1 MNRVAGK
8 AKVPTVRST
17 SRHRILRQLIPALL
31 IAGLLCVG
39 SLYAQ
44 LPVRSST
51 PFTVVG
57 FIQAATMDTP
67 GDIWSGGQ
75 LTVNGH
81 LIIIPRNTILQMPA
95 FALTWAELFSLA
107 PAPYGLGSGAGGA
120 AQSGLALSDVPVP
133 LTTYEAIVYGNRIID
148 RIKGTDQYIA
158 GLVFLSQQSLN
169 AGQGHINYID
179 YAKGELRVGGIINDP
194 NCVAGAAACTGAR
207 VQINDPLGRFGLAH
221 SPDVRFTID
230 EDNPTVHAR
239 SGYPMCIPRVAPP
252 AIDPLCPTNN
262 RPVDPLSGTY
272 QTIFTFPDPTPRII
286 GVDPVTNAVL
296 SVPPTS
302 PTDPPDATRQM
313 PFEVGDYVTFNGTLV
328 KDPAC
333 TAASGCPTLIS
344 AWSTIADIGAFTFPG
359 VMPAYVS
366 IEVMLLGVA
375 GDPDPLL
382 PQEAVE
388 KLVFIGFTTDSTS
401 LIDAWAIDKD
411 NCTGGQNDRYYST
424 MSPFGPPVGALKGRF
439 KMRATVGSF
448 LPATREM
455 RAVSRTLTGGGL
467 TAGFF
472 NRPGPPQ
479 FPGDPVP
486 PGMHTYANGLLAGQ
500 YHAPNFT
507 FIFPENLIVGSP
519 QVPLNFQDFGF
530 LVNGEGPYFPADP
543 ATFGAGP
550 FPSGQLTPWPGN
562 SNVPFGCGPGNVT
575 KMPIPSAGAPQ
586 TVGSG
591 VVVTLD
597 GSGSVDPNTPPLP
610 LTFDWVQV
618 SGPAVTL
625 SSTTAAKP
633 TFTAPIVAAG
643 TPAVQLAFQMS
654 VNNGIGSSGIAS
666 TFVNVSPVNAPP
678 PPAPTTDI
686 VTITSAIYRISK
698 SQLIV
703 TAVTSDNTGAAVL
716 TLNIPNRLPIVMT
729 NQPPL
734 CLPACA
740 PNTYIGRWV
749 GVNPIP
755 DSVTVTS
762 SEGGRATSFITR
774 IR

>member
-1 MNRVAGK
+1 MNRVARK
-8 AKVPTVRST
+8 AKRATAGRAVQGGTVR
-17 SRHRILRQLIPALL
+17 RLQVLL
-31 IAGLLCVG
+31 VLVGMLAGG
-39 SLYAQ
+39 SGLYAQ
-44 LPVRSST
+44 LPVLSST
-51 PFTVVG
+51 PFTIVG
-57 FIQAATMDTP
+57 FIQTATLDTP
-67 GDIWSGGQ
+67 GDIWSGGTI
-75 LTVNGH
+75 TVNGH
-81 LIIIPRNTILQMPA
+81 LVTVPRNTLLQMPA
-95 FALTWAELFSLA
+95 TSLTWAELFSLA
-107 PAPYGLGSGAGGA
+107 PRPYGMGSGPGGV
-120 AQSGLALSDVPVP
+120 AQTGLALSDVPTP
-133 LTTYEAIVYGNRIID
+133 LTTYEAILYGNRIID

-179 YAKGELRVGGIINDP
+179 YAKGELRVGGIINNP
-194 NCVAGAAACTGAR
+194 ATGAR
-207 VQINDPLGRFGLAH
+207 VQINDSLGRFGLAH

-252 AIDPLCPTNN
+252 SIDPLCPTNN
-262 RPVDPLSGTY
+262 RPLDPVSGNY
-272 QTIFTFPDPTPRII
+272 QTIFTFPDPSPRIT
-286 GVDPVTNAVL
+286 GVDPVTNAVT
-296 SVPPTS
+296 SFPPTS

-333 TAASGCPTLIS
+333 TATSGCPTLIS
-344 AWSTIADIGAFTFPG
+344 AWGVVADLGAFTFPG
-359 VMPAYVS
+359 AMPAYVS

-388 KLVFIGFTTDSTS
+388 KLVFIGFTTDPTS
-401 LIDAWAIDKD
+401 LVDAWAIDKE
-411 NCTGGQNDRYYST
+411 NCTGGQTDRYYAT

-439 KMRATVGSF
+439 KLRATVGNF

-472 NRPGPPQ
+472 NRIGPPQ

-486 PGMHTYANGLLAGQ
+486 PGLHTYANGLLAGQ

-507 FIFPENLIVGSP
+507 FIFPENLILGSP
-519 QVPLNFQDFGF
+519 QVPLNLQDFGF

-562 SNVPFGCGPGNVT
+562 TNRPAGCGPGNVT
-575 KMPIPSAGAPQ
+575 RMPIPNAGAPQ

-597 GSGSVDPNTPPLP
+597 GSGSSDLNTPPLP
-610 LTFDWVQV
+610 LVFDWVQV

-625 SSTTAAKP
+625 VAVDPP
-633 TFTAPIVAAG
+633 TNSKMRFTAPLVT
-643 TPAVQLAFQMS
+643 TPQAVQLAFQMS
-654 VNNGIGSSGIAS
+654 VNNGVGSSGIAS
-666 TFVNVSPVNAPP
+666 TFVNVAPQSAPP
-678 PPAPTTDI
+678 PPAPTTDT
-686 VTITSAIYRISK
+686 VTITSVLYTLSK

-703 TAVTSDNTGAAVL
+703 TAVTSDNTGAAAL
-716 TLNIPNRLPIVMT
+716 TLQIPLKDPIGMT

-734 CLPACA
+734 CLPLCA
-740 PNTYIGRWV
+740 PNTYVARVV
-749 GVNPIP
+749 GLNPIP
-755 DSVTVTS
+755 IKVTVTS
-762 SEGGRATSFITR
+762 SEGGRATGSVTR
-774 IR
+774 VR